1 MTLLITHWTGKLGN
15 NILQIIRA
23 IHFAIQNKHR
33 LILFPKH
40 FFLTEQKIDNLCQN
54 RNVNILIKNT
64 FFNIQTL
71 NINDP
76 EPYLMKIYFQK
87 FIYPIFKVLK
97 KITFNKNDLFIHI
110 RAGDIFGFNPHSYYV
125 QPPLSYY
132 QNIIKSKKWHKIFV
146 VFQDDSNPVVNE
158 LKKNEKITFLSNDL
172 YTDLSIL
179 TNSNNLVLGF
189 GTFGLLIYCMNTKLK
204 RIYIPKYSIDEL
216 PKGSWG
222 DTKINIIQ
230 LPNYIKCGEWRNT
243 PEQRKLMLKYN

>member
-15 NILQIIRA
+15 NILQCIRA
-23 IHFAIQNKHR
+23 IHYAIEKHHE

-40 FFLTEQKIDNLCQN
+40 FFLTEQKI
-54 RNVNILIKNT
+54 NIFHDKKIPQKLIKNT
-64 FFNIQTL
+64 FFNLKIFNL
-71 NINDP
+71 KDP

-87 FIYPIFKVLK
+87 YIKPIFLTLK
-97 KITFNKNDLFIHI
+97 KVEKNDKNLFIHI
-110 RAGDIFGFNPHSYYV
+110 RSGDIFSFNPHPYYV

-243 PEQRKLMLKYN
+243 PEQRKLMLEYN